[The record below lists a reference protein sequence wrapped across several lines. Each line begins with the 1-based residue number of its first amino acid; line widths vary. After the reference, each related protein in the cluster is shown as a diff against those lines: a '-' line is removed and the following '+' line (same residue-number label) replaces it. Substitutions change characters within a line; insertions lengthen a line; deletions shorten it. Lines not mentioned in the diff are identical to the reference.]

1 MASLR
6 GVQERVGRVVDASL
20 PTFQPRRGRY
30 CCFEK
35 CSQSCRQWPGAPWL
49 LFDLRDQER
58 SQKPMR
64 AGMSKFF
71 NRFLMGALLAAA
83 GVSPMLAG
91 YGHAGTLPAAV
102 GGQPLPS
109 LAPMLAK
116 VSPAVVNIS
125 STTHRK
131 IRDPFFDDP
140 IMRQFFGLPMAP
152 PREAVE
158 QSLGSGV
165 IVDAQHGYILT
176 NNHVIAG
183 ATDIKVT
190 LTDGRTFKATVIG
203 ADPQTD
209 IAVIQIPAQNLT
221 ALTVADSS
229 KLRVGDFVVAIG
241 DPFGL
246 GQSATSGIISGLQRQ
261 DLRRNGVQNYIQTDA
276 SINPGNSGGALVN
289 LAGQLVG
296 INSMIYSP
304 SGASAGLGFAIPSNL
319 AASVMKQLIE
329 HGRVV
334 RGSLGVEA
342 QDLTPRVA
350 AALGIHASQGALITE
365 VIPGSPAASAGLQP
379 GDLVVSVD
387 GKPVSD
393 AQDLRNAQGL
403 KPLGST
409 LQLGVERGNRHLEI
423 DARLTANA
431 NVLQGALLD
440 PRLAGASFVEL
451 PPDNDD
457 QGYAGV
463 GIDSVAPGS
472 RAARNGLAAGDVL
485 VGVNQVATPDLDAL
499 RRVFAMHP
507 RRLQLALVRDSQFLQ
522 LEIGY

>member
-1 MASLR
+1 MSAMLR
-6 GVQERVGRVVDASL
+6 I
-20 PTFQPRRGRY
+20 RRTGLSGLA
-30 CCFEK
+30 C
-35 CSQSCRQWPGAPWL
+35 AL
-49 LFDLRDQER
+49 LV
-58 SQKPMR
+58 
-64 AGMSKFF
+64 
-71 NRFLMGALLAAA
+71 LAAA
-83 GVSPMLAG
+83 PALT
-91 YGHAGTLPAAV
+91 AGTLPEAV

-109 LAPMLAK
+109 LAPMLAR

-125 STTHRK
+125 STSRHRVP
-131 IRDPFFDDP
+131 INPFFSDPFF
-140 IMRQFFGLPMAP
+140 RQFFGIPDVP
-152 PREAVE
+152 SRELVE

-209 IAVIQIPAQNLT
+209 IAVIQIHARNLT
-221 ALTVADSS
+221 ALPLADSS